1 MGSSYLLIAGAVLL
15 LAVLFIEHR
24 LSRISRK
31 LDKTND
37 YLAQADKL
45 LSDQARYLRALAV
58 NASQPE
64 TPVSSPPASGPSDS
78 RARERVGRAD
88 SSGPT
93 EL

>member
-1 MGSSYLLIAGAVLL
+1 MWSSYLLIAGAVLL

-45 LSDQARYLRALAV
+45 LSDQARYLRALAA
-58 NASQPE
+58 NASQPG
-64 TPVSSPPASGPSDS
+64 TPASSPPASGPSDS
-78 RARERVGRAD
+78 RARERAARAD